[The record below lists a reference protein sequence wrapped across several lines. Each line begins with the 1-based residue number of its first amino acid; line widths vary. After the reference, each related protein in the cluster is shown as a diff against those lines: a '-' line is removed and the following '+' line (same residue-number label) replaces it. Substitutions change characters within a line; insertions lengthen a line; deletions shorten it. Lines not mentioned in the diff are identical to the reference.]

1 LIIHHSIIQHSSS
14 RRKENLRSATLT
26 IAILVFFIVLVL
38 RPSLTRLF
46 RLVLVRLLRLAL
58 PMLAGLTTLLALL
71 LHIVCHKNVP
81 PKKGARDFP
90 APFDLSLTELSCC
103 KGLQRLGRIVVRL
116 KHRRFKV

>member
-1 LIIHHSIIQHSSS
+1 MHRSSILHCGRRQKTKSRAGRDFRLIIHHSTFIIAS
-14 RRKENLRSATLT
+14 KKNLRSATLT

-81 PKKGARDFP
+81 PKKG
-90 APFDLSLTELSCC
+90 EI
-103 KGLQRLGRIVVRL
+103 G
-116 KHRRFKV
+116 